1 MNSKS
6 GVMVFNLVISNP
18 PYGKSSSLSKK
29 IVNKMLE
36 NKIAEEYVVLAP
48 FKSFADV
55 FSNTTQVQYLGSAD
69 KYFKEA
75 GGTDVTLAHISSQEI
90 GYKSYNDLQDDLQ
103 DPADKVL
110 INALRAYNSDKT
122 CLQFRKWIRRNPV
135 EVELDSCAFLIQTW
149 TGFSEENSM
158 DQKHNLFG
166 KTLKELNADGNVI
179 LFDSADE
186 MHNFA
191 KTWYSSNLFRRI
203 VNTFYRRD
211 FKGGRIEAYLE
222 LFPRVDWSHSWT
234 DQEILAEIGLPE
246 DFLEGTN

>member
-1 MNSKS
+1 MS
-6 GVMVFNLVISNP
+6 FDLIIANP

-36 NKIAEEYVVLAP
+36 CKIAEEMVVLAP

-55 FSNTTQVQYLGSAD
+55 FSNTTRVQYLGSAD

-75 GGTDVTLAHISSQEI
+75 GGTDVTLAHISSQEV
-90 GYKSYNDLQDDLQ
+90 GYKSYNALQDDLQ
-103 DPADKVL
+103 DPVDKVL
-110 INALRAYNSDKT
+110 INALRLYNSDKS

-135 EVELDSCAFLIQTW
+135 EDALDSCAFLIQTW

-179 LFDSADE
+179 LFDSVDE

-191 KTWYSSNLFRRI
+191 KAWYNSNLFKRI

-211 FKGGRIEAYLE
+211 FKSGRIEAYLE
-222 LFPRVDWSHSWT
+222 LFPRVDWSHPWN

>member
-1 MNSKS
+1 MS
-6 GVMVFNLVISNP
+6 FNLVISNP
-18 PYGKSSSLSKK
+18 PFGKSSSLSRK
-29 IVNKMLE
+29 IINKMLE
-36 NKIAEEYVVLAP
+36 CRVAEEMVVLAP

-55 FSNTTQVQYLGSAD
+55 FSNTTQVHYLGSAD

-75 GGTDVTLAHISSQEI
+75 GGTDVTLAHISSKEA
-90 GYKSYNDLQDDLQ
+90 GYKSYNALQDDLQ
-103 DPADKVL
+103 EPVDKVL
-110 INALRAYNSDKT
+110 INALKLYNSDKS

-135 EVELDSCAFLIQTW
+135 EDALDSCAFLIQTW

-179 LFDSADE
+179 LFDSVDE

-222 LFPRVDWSHSWT
+222 LFPRVDWSHLWT
-234 DQEILAEIGLPE
+234 DQEILKEIGLPAN
-246 DFLEGTN
+246 FL

>member
-1 MNSKS
+1 MIDK
-6 GVMVFNLVISNP
+6 IIANP
-18 PYGKSSSLSKK
+18 PYRKSSSLSKK

-36 NKIAEEYVVLAP
+36 CKVAEEYVVLAP

-69 KYFKEA
+69 RYFKEA

-110 INALRAYNSDKT
+110 INALRSYNSNKT

-135 EVELDSCAFLIQTW
+135 DDELDSCAFLIQTW
-149 TGFSEENSM
+149 TGFSKENSM

-179 LFDSADE
+179 LFDSVDE

-191 KTWYSSNLFRRI
+191 KAWYNSNLFKRI

-222 LFPRVDWSHSWT
+222 LFPRVDWSHPWT
-234 DQEILAEIGLPE
+234 DQEILAELELPE
-246 DFLEGTN
+246 DFLEKEEC

>member
-1 MNSKS
+1 MSFDLI
-6 GVMVFNLVISNP
+6 VANP
-18 PYGKSSSLSKK
+18 PFGKSSSLSKK

-36 NKIAEEYVVLAP
+36 NKVAKEMVVLAP
-48 FKSFADV
+48 FKSFADA
-55 FSNTTQVQYLGSAD
+55 FSNTTQVHYLGSAD
-69 KYFKEA
+69 EYFEEA
-75 GGTDVTLAHISSQEI
+75 GGTDVTLAHISSQKI

-110 INALRAYNSDKT
+110 INALRLYNSKKNR
-122 CLQFRKWIRRNPV
+122 LQFRKWIRRNPV
-135 EVELDSCAFLIQTW
+135 EEDLDSCAFLIQTW

-179 LFDSADE
+179 LFDSVDE

-191 KTWYSSNLFRRI
+191 KAWYSSNLFKRI

-211 FKGGRIEAYLE
+211 LKDGRIEAYLD
-222 LFPRVDWSHSWT
+222 LFPRVDWSKSWN
-234 DQEILAEIGLPE
+234 DQEILAELNLPAN
-246 DFLEGTN
+246 FLES

>member
-1 MNSKS
+1 M
-6 GVMVFNLVISNP
+6 FDLIIANP
-18 PYGKSSSLSKK
+18 PYGKSSSLSKR

-36 NKIAEEYVVLAP
+36 CKVAEEMVVLAP

-55 FSNTTQVQYLGSAD
+55 FSNTTQVHYLGSAD
-69 KYFKEA
+69 KYFEEA
-75 GGTDVTLAHISSQEI
+75 GGTDVTLAHIVQHISSQKT

-103 DPADKVL
+103 DPADKLL
-110 INALRAYNSDKT
+110 INALRLYNSNKA

-135 EVELDSCAFLIQTW
+135 EDALDSCAFLIQTW

-179 LFDSADE
+179 LFDSVDE

-191 KTWYSSNLFRRI
+191 KAWYSSKLFKRI

-211 FKGGRIEAYLE
+211 LKDGRIEAYLE
-222 LFPRVDWSHSWT
+222 LFPRVDWSKSWT
-234 DQEILAEIGLPE
+234 DEEILAELGMPE
-246 DFLEGTN
+246 DFLEER